1 MIYSNWSHLLS
12 HNEKGEAWGGNSQQH
27 CREKRLGWEERVRVK
42 IVERDWERVNENR

>member
-12 HNEKGEAWGGNSQQH
+12 HNEKGEAWGGNSRQH
-27 CREKRLGWEERVRVK
+27 CREKKVGMGGRVRVK